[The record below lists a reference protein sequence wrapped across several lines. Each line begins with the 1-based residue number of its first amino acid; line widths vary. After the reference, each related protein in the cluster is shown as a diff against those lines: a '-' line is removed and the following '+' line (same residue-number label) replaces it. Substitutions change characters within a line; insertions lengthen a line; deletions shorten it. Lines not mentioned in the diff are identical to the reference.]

1 MKKKMIFY
9 TIIMA
14 IFMVLSYLFIVSGF
28 SMKTKE
34 YTRYQQ
40 KSDFSYLVN
49 LLPNTVY
56 DREYLGMGGS
66 YVGSLVKDISL
77 DVNYNIRYDKDIVGY
92 YIYEID
98 EKLIALDDG
107 VVLWEKDAKMLSS
120 PVEVINQNDV
130 KEIGIKDNII
140 IDYQRKK
147 TEIDNFNE
155 EYNMQVSGE
164 LIVSFKLKTTL
175 DFETF
180 KDTYDDVKEVKLI
193 IPITDSVFNI
203 NLVNDNQ
210 EIDSYSELTTKEG
223 INYLFLIFGALC
235 LSFGV
240 AFLVVIIRE
249 LFRVSDRENKYI
261 LELKKIFKEH
271 DDEIVV
277 VKEFKS
283 GKKYNLI
290 YVDSFKELVDVYDK
304 VNSPISFK
312 ELKKNQK
319 AVFLII
325 ENDNAWIYMLSVKN
339 DDRKEGFTEIM

>member
-1 MKKKMIFY
+1 MKSKMVFY

-14 IFMVLSYLFIVSGF
+14 IFMVLSYMFIVSGL

-34 YTRYQQ
+34 YIRYQQ

-56 DREYLGMGGS
+56 DKEYLGMGGS

-92 YIYEID
+92 YVYEID
-98 EKLIALDDG
+98 EKLIAIDDEA
-107 VVLWEKDAKMLSS
+107 VLWEKNNTVKKSS
-120 PVEVINQNDV
+120 VEVINQNDV
-130 KEIGIKDNII
+130 KEIRVDDNII
-140 IDYQRKK
+140 IDYQGKK
-147 TEIDNFNE
+147 EEIDNFNK

-164 LIVSFKLKTTL
+164 LVICFKLKTTL

-180 KDTYDDVKEVKLI
+180 NDTYDDVKEVKLI
-193 IPITDSVFNI
+193 IPLTEKVFNI
-203 NLVNDNQ
+203 KMVDDNQ
-210 EIDSYSELTTKEG
+210 EIDSYSEFSTKKG
-223 INYLFLIFGALC
+223 INYLFLVFGALC

-249 LFRVSDRENKYI
+249 LLMVSDRENKYI

-277 VKEFKS
+277 VKEFKNI
-283 GKKYNLI
+283 KKYNLI

-312 ELKKNQK
+312 ELKKNQR

-325 ENDNAWIYMLSVKN
+325 ENDNAWIYMLSVKKN
-339 DDRKEGFTEIM
+339 